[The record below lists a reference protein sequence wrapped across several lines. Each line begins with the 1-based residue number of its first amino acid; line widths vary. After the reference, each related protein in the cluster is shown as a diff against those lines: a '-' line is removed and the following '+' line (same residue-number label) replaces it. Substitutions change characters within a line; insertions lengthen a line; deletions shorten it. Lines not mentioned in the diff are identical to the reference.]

1 MHPGTGLNHSVF
13 RFYQELNDFLPQQQR
28 GQSRVYSYT
37 GHPSVKDAIEAQ
49 GVPHTE
55 VDLVIVDG
63 AAGAGVSVDFD
74 YQMVDGDRVAV
85 YPVFESLDITGT
97 SLLRPA
103 PLRETRFVVDVHLGK
118 LARLLRLMGF
128 DTYYANDLTDAEI
141 AMRSKV
147 GHRIVLTRDQGLLK
161 RSIIDHGYWVRS
173 QNSEA
178 QAVEVVRRFDL
189 ALNVHPFTRCPAC
202 NGTLVEVAADKVAD
216 AVPQRSRA
224 AVSFAE
230 CDGCGKIYWPGSH
243 RPRIVATI
251 RRILGG

>member
-1 MHPGTGLNHSVF
+1 MQADARLNQSVF
-13 RFYQELNDFLPQQQR
+13 RFYQELNDFLPPQQR

-85 YPVFESLDITGT
+85 YPMFESLDIAGT

-141 AMRSKV
+141 AMRAKV
-147 GHRIVLTRDQGLLK
+147 EHRIVLTRDQGLLK

-173 QNSEA
+173 QNPEA

-189 ALNVHPFTRCPAC
+189 AKNVRPFTRCPAC

-224 AVSFAE
+224 STSFAE